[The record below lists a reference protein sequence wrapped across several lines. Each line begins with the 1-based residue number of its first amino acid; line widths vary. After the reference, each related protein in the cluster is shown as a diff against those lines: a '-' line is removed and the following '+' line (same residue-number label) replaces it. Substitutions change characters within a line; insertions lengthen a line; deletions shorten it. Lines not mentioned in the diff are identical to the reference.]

1 MVDSRRYGYARGPCI
16 ASAGGQ
22 TASMSAVSA
31 VWSSRLGDL
40 SIELDAEG
48 ALTRLSFT
56 PPAPGAA
63 ALVRLPD
70 EHPVARALAA
80 YFSGDLTAIDALPV
94 APVGTAFQRRT
105 WAALRAIPAGSTW
118 SYAELAA
125 AVGSVARAVGAAN
138 GANPVAL
145 VVPCHRVIGAD
156 GSLVGYG
163 GGLSIKRW
171 LLQHEGA
178 LLL

>member
-1 MVDSRRYGYARGPCI
+1 
-16 ASAGGQ
+16 
-22 TASMSAVSA
+22 MSALAS

-56 PPAPGAA
+56 PPSPSAT
-63 ALVRLPD
+63 ALARLPD

-80 YFSGDLTAIDALPV
+80 YFSGDLTAIDTLTV
-94 APVGTAFQRRT
+94 APDGTPFQRRV
-105 WAALRAIPAGSTW
+105 WAALRTIPPGSTW

-156 GSLVGYG
+156 GGLVGYG
-163 GGLSIKRW
+163 GGLPIKRW
-171 LLQHEGA
+171 LLRHEGA